1 MALSAG
7 RFTMESEIGE
17 VGFRVGKEGVRLG
30 DAVKGPRVVIPQRWL
45 SGLLTG
51 YHAVRD
57 IAPRKGASI
66 PPALLSAMEALFP
79 TGWAFV
85 YQGDNY

>member
-1 MALSAG
+1 
-7 RFTMESEIGE
+7 
-17 VGFRVGKEGVRLG
+17 VGFKLLRDGARVLLPGARPVVR
-30 DAVKGPRVVIPQRWL
+30 IPQRWL

-57 IAPRKGASI
+57 IARRKDAAV
-66 PPALLSAMEALFP
+66 PARLMPVMEVLFP
-79 TGWAFV
+79 TGWPFV